1 MYWYSCLVFGALCI
15 VLLIAAVSSSL
26 PRIYRVD
33 GTAGKERVIRMVE
46 AQVDILEPAKH
57 KFKKVPRGPP
67 SPPAPVLHS
76 PPRKL
81 TVADQASWK
90 VPPCISNWKNARGYT
105 IPLDKRLAA
114 DGRGLQ
120 ETTINNKFASLTEAL
135 YVVERKAAEDIRIRN
150 QVRKQVALRDKEDS
164 ERELREMAMRAR
176 MERSGAMLGSD
187 RANAEFEAPDDT
199 RDYYRRTAPEE
210 AEVPGAFALGL
221 ATSISASASASAP
234 SIEDRRLL
242 EQRGESDAER
252 VAREQREQLRVE
264 RRKEREREARLLDSG
279 RGSRGDKQDRDAG
292 RDISEKIALGVLK
305 GGGSAQLT
313 GEGMFDSRLFNQSS
327 GMDAGFG
334 GDDEYNTYS
343 KPLFARAEVAN
354 SIYRPK
360 GGGNSDSDVYGDAD
374 AQLAKLQASTTK
386 FKADKGFRG
395 TEDYAQAG
403 PRTEPVQFE
412 GGNSSSSGSS
422 GSRDE
427 RESRR
432 RRYDDSEK
440 EGVNNNNNDNS
451 DGNGNDSRDLYKRTR
466 Y

>member
-1 MYWYSCLVFGALCI
+1 MWSACSAQG
-15 VLLIAAVSSSL
+15 
-26 PRIYRVD
+26 
-33 GTAGKERVIRMVE
+33 GKERVIRMVE

-150 QVRKQVALRDKEDS
+150 QVRKQTAMKDKEDG
-164 ERELREMAMRAR
+164 ERELREMAARAR
-176 MERSGAMLGSD
+176 LERSGAMLGD
-187 RANAEFEAPDDT
+187 RANTDYEAPDDAK
-199 RDYYRRTAPEE
+199 DYYRQTAPEDQAHPSSSQRE
-210 AEVPGAFALGL
+210 AASPERAL
-221 ATSISASASASAP
+221 SAAP
-234 SIEDRRLL
+234 SMEDRRLSD
-242 EQRGESDAER
+242 QRGESDAER
-252 VAREQREQLRVE
+252 VAREQREQLRLE
-264 RRKEREREARLLDSG
+264 RRKEREREARLENAKG
-279 RGSRGDKQDRDAG
+279 RRGDKQDRDAA
-292 RDISEKIALGVLK
+292 RDVSEKIALGVLK
-305 GGGSAQLT
+305 GGAQLT

-327 GMDAGFG
+327 GMDSGFG
-334 GDDEYNTYS
+334 AEDDYNTYS
-343 KPLFARAEVAN
+343 KPLFARSEVAN

-360 GGGNSDSDVYGDAD
+360 ASDSDVYGDAD
-374 AQLAKLQASTTK
+374 AQLEKLQAGTGR

-395 TEDYAQAG
+395 TEDYASGG

-412 GGNSSSSGSS
+412 SGSSSSAADSNKETA
-422 GSRDE
+422 R
-427 RESRR
+427 SRR
-432 RRYDDSEK
+432 HDDDDDDSRSK
-440 EGVNNNNNDNS
+440 R
-451 DGNGNDSRDLYKRTR
+451 SRH
-466 Y
+466 

>member
-1 MYWYSCLVFGALCI
+1 
-15 VLLIAAVSSSL
+15 
-26 PRIYRVD
+26 
-33 GTAGKERVIRMVE
+33 MVE

-150 QVRKQVALRDKEDS
+150 QVRKQTAMKEKEDG
-164 ERELREMAMRAR
+164 ERELREMAAKAR
-176 MERSGAMLGSD
+176 LERSGALLGD
-187 RANAEFEAPDDT
+187 RANTEFDAPDDT
-199 RDYYRRTAPEE
+199 KDYYRQTAPEDG
-210 AEVPGAFALGL
+210 PRSSGAGDSPEKERRSRA
-221 ATSISASASASAP
+221 AP
-234 SIEDRRLL
+234 SIEDRRLSD
-242 EQRGESDAER
+242 QRGESDVER

-264 RRKEREREARLLDSG
+264 RRKEREREARLEG
-279 RGSRGDKQDRDAG
+279 VKGKRGDKQDRDAG
-292 RDISEKIALGVLK
+292 RDVSEKIALGVLK
-305 GGGSAQLT
+305 GGAQLT

-327 GMDAGFG
+327 GMDSGFG
-334 GDDEYNTYS
+334 AEDDYSTYS
-343 KPLFARAEVAN
+343 KPLFARSEVAN

-360 GGGNSDSDVYGDAD
+360 ASDSDVYGDAD
-374 AQLAKLQASTTK
+374 AQLEKLQAGTAR

-395 TEDYAQAG
+395 TEDYASSG
-403 PRTEPVQFE
+403 PRSEPVQFE
-412 GGNSSSSGSS
+412 SGSSSNATSNKESSSGRRERDDDDDEDS
-422 GSRDE
+422 GHKRSRH
-427 RESRR
+427 
-432 RRYDDSEK
+432 
-440 EGVNNNNNDNS
+440 
-451 DGNGNDSRDLYKRTR
+451 
-466 Y
+466 